1 MIEEMINLTYLFRT
15 KKYGKWEKGKLE
27 VSINV
32 PKIEYK
38 NLIIEFLKS
47 EYLEYDRIEVQNIN
61 LID

>member
-1 MIEEMINLTYLFRT
+1 MINLTYLFRT

>member
-1 MIEEMINLTYLFRT
+1 MIELTYLFRT

-47 EYLEYDRIEVQNIN
+47 EYVEYDRIEVQNIIRIN
-61 LID
+61 